1 MDSVRSRFI
10 YETELPLSLGVDMT
24 DRSPF
29 SSLRLPR
36 RMISLVCFLYASR
49 TSNHLSTCSPPSFSL
64 SSSSDLSSPPLSLS
78 LSPYHSFP
86 PWNHQHCSQ
95 VPLLIQPGG
104 FHLQALPLVHRGE
117 PNRTEPSTHGART
130 TTEDRIQQERFLFSA
145 VPVFVSASVRAAD
158 FIGAAAAAC
167 MSIYS
172 IAVH

>member
-78 LSPYHSFP
+78 LPITLSLHGIINIAVRCRYLYNPVDSISRLCR
-86 PWNHQHCSQ
+86 WCTE
-95 VPLLIQPGG
+95 G
-104 FHLQALPLVHRGE
+104 
-117 PNRTEPSTHGART
+117 NRTEPNRART
-130 TTEDRIQQERFLFSA
+130 ALGQRQRIGYKQERFLFSA